1 MGEEMEVLVD
11 LEVLEEGLDKLPLIL
26 PRLPQLPLI
35 LVAILME
42 VLEVS
47 VDSEDLGMVAQLL
60 LPQEAIPEEGSV
72 MVAQQQQ
79 QEAILEEDSVM
90 VVAVALLQLPQLLQ
104 HQIPIQV
111 HQEEVL
117 GDSVEVVSEALL
129 SLMLHQ
135 FPTVK

>member
-1 MGEEMEVLVD
+1 
-11 LEVLEEGLDKLPLIL
+11 LEEGLDKLPLIL

-42 VLEVS
+42 VLEAS

-60 LPQEAIPEEGSV
+60 LPQETIPEEGLVMVAQLLLLQEAILEEGSV

-90 VVAVALLQLPQLLQ
+90 VVAVALLQLPQLPQ

-129 SLMLHQ
+129 
-135 FPTVK
+135 